1 MLHLVFYIKHLPM
14 LLLHS
19 KRLRLISNN
28 AHNTQLLCEFHN
40 YASNLTLIVGYS
52 NSH

>member
-1 MLHLVFYIKHLPM
+1 LKG
-14 LLLHS
+14 
-19 KRLRLISNN
+19 LRLISNN

-40 YASNLTLIVGYS
+40 YTSNLTLTVGYT